1 MWPNRL
7 HAAAIGDGAAAR
19 ARAGRT
25 APASAAAAG
34 VGAARHAI
42 SRAGSLLMAL
52 ALAGCAAPPPAPP
65 NAYVALLPE
74 TNGSTGL
81 VVYVGP
87 QGTAVLEHP
96 FQAAA
101 LQGQTGTFTVTEQQL
116 QRDAGAAIAAQP
128 RAPRVFVVYFEAG
141 DTQITPA
148 SQALLPLVLQEVRSR
163 PGADLSVIGH
173 TDTQGNA
180 AQNALLSVRR
190 AEQVAEL
197 LKEAID
203 LAASTEISS
212 HGERNLLVH
221 TPDETNEPRNRRVE
235 ITVR

>member
-1 MWPNRL
+1 MLPNRL
-7 HAAAIGDGAAAR
+7 RAGACGDGFADCAIED
-19 ARAGRT
+19 RT
-25 APASAAAAG
+25 APASTAA
-34 VGAARHAI
+34 VGKRPARHAR
-42 SRAGSLLMAL
+42 SRAGSLLLAL
-52 ALAGCAAPPPAPP
+52 ALAGCAATPPAPP
-65 NAYVALLPE
+65 SAYVALLPE
-74 TNGSTGL
+74 SNGSTGL

-101 LQGQTGTFTVTEQQL
+101 LQGQTGTFTVSEQQL

-197 LKEAID
+197 LKEAIG

-212 HGERNLLVH
+212 HGERNLLVQ